1 MGPVERIVTLDS
13 ATLSLLIERGRVAV
27 DEYQAEHGLIADDE
41 LAAVDRVWPAQAP
54 TRARS
59 SP

>member
-1 MGPVERIVTLDS
+1 
-13 ATLSLLIERGRVAV
+13 
-27 DEYQAEHGLIADDE
+27 LIADDE